1 MFQIPEFT
9 EAHLASVTNRI
20 EKHGDDDK
28 KAVTIG
34 IEITTANTMLDAID
48 PKLREAMF
56 KPKPD
61 SEPELPGVEISTP
74 ILRCNS
80 IDRVT
85 LPTKHEGW
93 TLAIDDGVEGDTD
106 PMLFGSVKV
115 DKLSVEPKQGGSI
128 VLRMRLG
135 TSDVDADKLGW
146 LGMHNGEEIWI
157 KLTPPPKPAEAIDGT
172 VGHPGAAAAAA
183 SGQGDLLDSN
193 AAGDAFSAA
202 QGEGQ
207 PGPDD
212 EPGQGEDDGSGH
224 TDTDGAPGAGSS
236 DDQLGRDWPFPRDGV
251 DHPADGTM
259 SPAVE
264 GDGMSTS
271 SAADEAAK
279 TDTAPR
285 ARRGR
290 KAAAQVE

>member
-1 MFQIPEFT
+1 MFAIPEFT
-9 EAHLASVTNRI
+9 EAHLASVTNRV

-34 IEITTANTMLDAID
+34 VEITTANTMLDAID

-61 SEPELPGVEISTP
+61 AEPELPGVEISTP

-80 IDRVT
+80 IDRVV

-93 TLAIDDGVEGDTD
+93 TLAIDDGIEGDAD

-157 KLTPPPKPAEAIDGT
+157 KLTPPPKPADVIDGST
-172 VGHPGAAAAAA
+172 EAFERDHPDAG
-183 SGQGDLLDSN
+183 GQADLLDTE
-193 AAGDAFSAA
+193 AGDAFAA
-202 QGEGQ
+202 EHGQ
-207 PGPDD
+207 PGPED
-212 EPGQGEDDGSGH
+212 EGDG
-224 TDTDGAPGAGSS
+224 TDGAAGGPDAGASETE
-236 DDQLGRDWPFPRDGV
+236 GV
-251 DHPADGTM
+251 DHE
-259 SPAVE
+259 SP
-264 GDGMSTS
+264 
-271 SAADEAAK
+271 K
-279 TDTAPR
+279 PR
-285 ARRGR
+285 SRRSR
-290 KAAAQVE
+290 KAAEVE

>member
-1 MFQIPEFT
+1 
-9 EAHLASVTNRI
+9 
-20 EKHGDDDK
+20 
-28 KAVTIG
+28 
-34 IEITTANTMLDAID
+34 
-48 PKLREAMF
+48 
-56 KPKPD
+56 
-61 SEPELPGVEISTP
+61 VEISTP

-93 TLAIDDGVEGDTD
+93 TLAIDDGIQGDTD
-106 PMLFGSVKV
+106 PMLFGPVKV

-157 KLTPPPKPAEAIDGT
+157 KLTPPPKPADVIDGT

-183 SGQGDLLDSN
+183 GQRDLLDDS

-202 QGEGQ
+202 QGGQ
-207 PGPDD
+207 AGPDD
-212 EPGQGEDDGSGH
+212 EQGQGEDDGSGH
-224 TDTDGAPGAGSS
+224 TDVDGAPGAGSS
-236 DDQLGRDWPFPRDGV
+236 DDQLGANWPFPRDGTEGPSGATEGAQAATEGASGET
-251 DHPADGTM
+251 PAQETG
-259 SPAVE
+259 
-264 GDGMSTS
+264 
-271 SAADEAAK
+271 
-279 TDTAPR
+279 TAPR
-285 ARRGR
+285 VRRGR

>member
-93 TLAIDDGVEGDTD
+93 TLAIDDGIEGDTD

-172 VGHPGAAAAAA
+172 VGHPGAAAAVA
-183 SGQGDLLDSN
+183 GQRDLLDDS
-193 AAGDAFSAA
+193 AAGDAFAA
-202 QGEGQ
+202 EHGQ
-207 PGPDD
+207 PGP
-212 EPGQGEDDGSGH
+212 EDD
-224 TDTDGAPGAGSS
+224 
-236 DDQLGRDWPFPRDGV
+236 
-251 DHPADGTM
+251 PADESEGGQPDAM
-259 SPAVE
+259 SISPA
-264 GDGMSTS
+264 
-271 SAADEAAK
+271 ANEAAE

-285 ARRGR
+285 GRRGR
-290 KAAAQVE
+290 RAAAEVR